1 MSSKELI
8 IKEFDALIENVKTS
22 LEDVKRFAVGEAW
35 KILQVATASLIQTI
49 EKFGSDLEGPEKKT
63 IAMELLSNFLPL
75 KTHKIDFKGLPQ
87 NKL

>member
-49 EKFGSDLEGPEKKT
+49 EKLGADLKSPEKR
-63 IAMELLSNFLPL
+63 L
-75 KTHKIDFKGLPQ
+75 
-87 NKL
+87 